1 MSASR
6 VETIPL
12 RPYPGSKSTTD
23 SRSSVPCKFF
33 LSDRCLKGSACPF
46 SHEKKASI
54 QSTSAPSAPPRD
66 VDQDRDGTEDFCR
79 TIAGAFVRFEDG
91 GRVSSISLPSDFS
104 AVHLSG
110 LPKGTSSQTVK
121 RLLDKLDFDV
131 PEKNIW
137 VTSQDGVLGANI
149 RAEDPTFSREL
160 CALMPAGFTWGTSK
174 VQATPVTAR
183 MPSRQTIGRLDCKKV
198 HISWHKSVRDV
209 LLKFGQR
216 DIAERVHRKFNTGA
230 YTILGCKVK
239 AQAPYSNPA
248 AIFRSHSPVPWIMRV
263 TDVPGS
269 ADKPEISRAI
279 SLHADRPREIVL
291 HVPGYSIDDEQA
303 AAMVRSLLTRIGP
316 IEYWE
321 TTLESTAKR
330 VKATARFLDEKGAR
344 DAASRLNGM
353 ALPFHKPGKLTVQ
366 MVYSVKFKVRSDIY
380 AAILPRVSSHASA
393 WKEKYV
399 YFRAYPTSWTFKLE
413 GESDTEVASAKS
425 VLEGIL
431 SGVVAKDGQSNLW
444 DPSLKRNGHLWRL
457 IKQQQDLGVAV
468 VRDKT
473 KQVLRLFGTEKAC
486 SKAQGQL
493 ASLFKK
499 EASSDHVIQLD
510 SEKRLWALKGGF
522 QAILDKLGAKQTSL
536 DIVSSKIIISGSLE
550 DYDFALALANG
561 GGLAKHKTARMVPGG
576 IEAEECSVCW
586 TEADSPVRVKC
597 GHVYC
602 QDCFENSC
610 AALSTSGASSVFLC
624 HGDEGKCNQAISLD
638 DLHANLSSM
647 AFEDLLE
654 KSFIATVQGT
664 ANKLRPCPTP
674 DCGYIY
680 RATHSAGTHTCS
692 NCLQRTCSSCHEPHV
707 EMTCAEYKDIK
718 SGGYAAFEKL
728 KKDIGI
734 KDCPKCK
741 TPLEKISGCN
751 HVTCV
756 GCKAHMCWVCMMIF
770 DSGELVYAHMGKM
783 HGSHV
788 DWR

>member
-6 VETIPL
+6 VENIPL

-23 SRSSVPCKFF
+23 SRSVVPCKFF
-33 LSDRCLKGSACPF
+33 LSGRCLKGAACPF
-46 SHEKKASI
+46 SHDKKPTI
-54 QSTSAPSAPPRD
+54 QAPSIPSASRD
-66 VDQDRDGTEDFCR
+66 ADQDCDEVDDFCR

-110 LPKGTSSQTVK
+110 LPKGTSSQTIK
-121 RLLDKLDFDV
+121 RLLDKLGFDV

-137 VTSQDGVLGANI
+137 VMSQDGVLGANI
-149 RAEDPTFSREL
+149 RAEDPTFSEKL
-160 CALMPAGFTWGTSK
+160 CALMHGGFTWGTSR
-174 VQATPVTAR
+174 VQATPVAAR

-198 HISWHKSVRDV
+198 HVSWHKPVRDV
-209 LLKFGQR
+209 MLKFGQQ
-216 DIAERVHRKFNTGA
+216 DVAERVHRKFTTGA

-239 AQAPYSNPA
+239 AQAPYKSPA
-248 AIFRSHSPVPWIMRV
+248 AMFRSHSPVPWIMRL

-269 ADKPEISRAI
+269 ANKTEISQAI
-279 SLHADRPREIVL
+279 SLHADKPREIVL
-291 HVPGYSIDDEQA
+291 HVPGYSTDDEQA
-303 AAMVRSLLTRIGP
+303 SAMVRSLLTRIGP

-321 TTLESTAKR
+321 VTMETSAKR
-330 VKATARFLDEKGAR
+330 VKATARFLNEEGAR
-344 DAASRLNGM
+344 DAASQLNGT

-366 MVYSVKFKVRSDIY
+366 MVYSVKFKVRGDIY
-380 AAILPRVSSHASA
+380 AAILPRVSSHASV

-399 YFRAYPTSWTFKLE
+399 YFRAYPTSTTFKLE

-425 VLEGIL
+425 TLEDIL

-444 DPSLKRNGHLWRL
+444 DPSLKGNGYLWRL
-457 IKQQQDLGVAV
+457 IKGQQQDLGVVV

-473 KQVLRLFGTEKAC
+473 KDVLRLFGTEKAC
-486 SKAQGQL
+486 SKAQGHL
-493 ASLFKK
+493 ASLLHK
-499 EASSDHVIQLD
+499 EASSDHTIRLD
-510 SEKRLWALKGGF
+510 PEKRLWALKGGF
-522 QAILDKLGAKQTSL
+522 QAILEKLGAKRASL
-536 DIVSSKIIISGSLE
+536 DIVSSKIAISGSLE

-561 GGLAKHKTARMVPGG
+561 GSLAGQKKTRRDSGYNDS
-576 IEAEECSVCW
+576 EECSVCW
-586 TEADSPVRVKC
+586 TEADSSVRVKC

-610 AALSTSGASSVFLC
+610 AALSTSGADSLFLC
-624 HGDEGKCNQAISLD
+624 HGDEGRCNKAISLE
-638 DLHANLSSM
+638 DLHANLSSV

-654 KSFIATVQGT
+654 RSFMSTVQGT
-664 ANKLRPCPTP
+664 PNKLRFCPTP

-680 RATHSAGTHTCS
+680 RTTKSAGTHTCS

-728 KKDIGI
+728 KKEVGI
-734 KDCPKCK
+734 KDCPECK

-751 HVTCV
+751 HITCV
-756 GCKAHMCWVCMMIF
+756 GCKAHMCWVCMMTF
-770 DSGELVYAHMGKM
+770 ASGALVYDHMDKM
-783 HGSHV
+783 HGGHV
-788 DWR
+788 EWR